1 MKMKKMKFF
10 LALYLA
16 LCTVFNAV
24 MFSYITAYASTGS
37 GMTEHDETVA
47 DALYGKGNW
56 TYNEETGEIVPDNT
70 ALAGARDALLT
81 GFGIAYDGLKA
92 GQAVAEW
99 GIGVLKDSI
108 NKFWDAINVKDGNL
122 VLPKECVD
130 ELHDSLLNNE
140 NLTRLQGYYLL
151 EPNLTRNEVKGAYLS
166 NLSSE
171 LVIAFQS
178 DIDKYAKFN
187 MYVNDVALGSTFD
200 RIYVYLLPDDNFY
213 LVVSNVSISGLPI
226 DISFYNSSLEHV
238 KIDYLHYEQN
248 RYSSS
253 YHGLYHNASSFRS
266 PYMDEFY
273 GYSGNPLKIFYSN
286 SDLQIYLNQ
295 LKGIGSQNLYI
306 SQDFYNYKSSEL
318 NINIDKLHSTNWTT
332 QNQTIYNEIIDNRN
346 ETIVNTEVDVLA
358 DVDLQ
363 AIIDTTIKK
372 YMYQTGDNP
381 GGGGGGGGSG
391 GTLVIPEETQTLLEQ
406 IYSVLSIISAW
417 IEPIYDRVG
426 DILTEIKNLENELF
440 LVRLSNIMA
449 ELKNITKAIN
459 NLDFT
464 GNGGSIDI
472 SDSIQ
477 TLIDFLESKFS
488 ELFKILESFDF
499 DSGGKSIFDYLLE
512 WLLNQADHFGNF
524 LDTLLGNLLA
534 DIIMFFIGDGGLS
547 DVVIVPARAL
557 ASEAKSRFPTSIPWD
572 IIAIIGIFSASPE
585 TPYFEL
591 PFSIPKLGIDE
602 KIVIDFEKAEN
613 LGKLSRSMF
622 EVTFLLFLVIQTR
635 KLYGSVNSN

>member
-1 MKMKKMKFF
+1 MKMKKLKFF

-24 MFSYITAYASTGS
+24 MFSYITAYASAGS

-81 GFGIAYDGLKA
+81 GFGIVYDGLKA
-92 GQAVAEW
+92 GQTVAEW

-108 NKFWDAINVKDGNL
+108 NKFWDAINVKDGNV

-151 EPNLTRNEVKGAYLS
+151 ESNITKNDIKGFYTNENNPSFVMIYQSLIDECKDYDMFLEKNGSDLRVFFVSADQKYLS
-166 NLSSE
+166 TNISSYSKMPLLYFYDSNLEYHFIDYYIYASINSSSKPSLNE
-171 LVIAFQS
+171 Q
-178 DIDKYAKFN
+178 
-187 MYVNDVALGSTFD
+187 GS
-200 RIYVYLLPDDNFY
+200 Y
-213 LVVSNVSISGLPI
+213 VVSPV
-226 DISFYNSSLEHV
+226 H
-238 KIDYLHYEQN
+238 
-248 RYSSS
+248 
-253 YHGLYHNASSFRS
+253 
-266 PYMDEFY
+266 PYFI
-273 GYSGNPLKIFYSN
+273 GYAGNPRKIFYSN
-286 SDLQIYLNQ
+286 TDLQIYLNQ
-295 LKGIGSQNLYI
+295 LKGIGSRNVYI

-391 GTLVIPEETQTLLEQ
+391 GTLVIPEETQNILEQ

-417 IEPIYDRVG
+417 VEPIYDRVG

-547 DVVIVPARAL
+547 DLVIVPARAL